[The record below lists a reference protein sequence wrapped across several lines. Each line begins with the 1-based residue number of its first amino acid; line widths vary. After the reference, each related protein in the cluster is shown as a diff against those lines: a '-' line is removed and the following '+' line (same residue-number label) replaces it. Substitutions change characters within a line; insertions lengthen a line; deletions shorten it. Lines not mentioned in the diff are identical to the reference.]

1 MATTTLTT
9 ARTAIYAILHADATF
24 MGYIT
29 GLFADEAPQTTL
41 PDYAV
46 LAFQSPGAD
55 TLGAAGWRILS
66 NPVLKL
72 VVCGPQSHKANIEA
86 AYARADA
93 LLCPSG
99 QPTRNT
105 GGTLAIYRES
115 PFTLIE
121 PQLVNSEVWVQF
133 GGMYRVIL

>member
-1 MATTTLTT
+1 MPTTLTT
-9 ARTAIYAILHADATF
+9 ARTAIYAILHADSTF
-24 MGYIT
+24 MGYLT

-41 PDYAV
+41 PDYGV

-55 TLGAAGWRILS
+55 TLGAAAWRILS
-66 NPVLKL
+66 NPVVKL
-72 VVCGPQSHKANIEA
+72 VICGPQSHKANIET

-99 QPTRNT
+99 QPTRNA

-115 PFTLIE
+115 PFALTE
-121 PQLVNSEVWVQF
+121 PQLVNSEVWIQH
-133 GGMYRVIL
+133 GGLYRVIL